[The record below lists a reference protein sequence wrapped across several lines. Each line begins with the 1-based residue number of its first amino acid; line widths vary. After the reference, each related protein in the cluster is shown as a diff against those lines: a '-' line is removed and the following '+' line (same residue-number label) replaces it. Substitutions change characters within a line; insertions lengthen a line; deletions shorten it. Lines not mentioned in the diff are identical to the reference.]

1 MILGLGNDIIDI
13 RRIERNMERFGDRF
27 IKRVFTAGEIAKAE
41 SHTAARH
48 KRAGTLAKRYAAKEA
63 CLKALGDHNHGIH
76 WQDMEVVSLPSGKPI
91 LQLSG
96 AAAVALGKLVPAGMQ
111 AQVDV
116 TMTDEYPQAQA
127 IVIISANNLNDR
139 SI

>member
-1 MILGLGNDIIDI
+1 MILGIGNDLIDI
-13 RRIERNMERFGDRF
+13 RRIETNIERFGDRF
-27 IKRVFTAGEIAKAE
+27 LKRVFTPGELAKAE
-41 SHTAARH
+41 SHTTARH

-63 CLKALGDHNHGIH
+63 CLKALGIHNQGIH
-76 WQDMEVVSLPSGKPI
+76 WHDMDVVSLPSGKPT

-96 AAAVALGKLVPAGMQ
+96 AASVALEKLVPAGMQ

-127 IVIISANNLNDR
+127 IVIISAH